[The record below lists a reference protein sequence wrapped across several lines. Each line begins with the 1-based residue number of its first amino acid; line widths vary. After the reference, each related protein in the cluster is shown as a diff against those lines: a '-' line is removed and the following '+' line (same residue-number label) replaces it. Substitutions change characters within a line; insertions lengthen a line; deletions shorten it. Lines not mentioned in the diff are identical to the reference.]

1 VLVALDVSES
11 MIATD
16 VAPTRIDAAKQAA
29 AEFITGLGPG
39 VQVGLVTFDRKA
51 EQVAP
56 TQDRNAVQS
65 ALRQA

>member
-16 VAPTRIDAAKQAA
+16 VAPIRIDAAKQAA

-39 VQVGLVTFDRKA
+39 FR
-51 EQVAP
+51 
-56 TQDRNAVQS
+56 
-65 ALRQA
+65 